1 MAAQGS
7 LPPSPPPLPLP
18 ALAAAPPHVFG
29 LEKSHLLKAALER
42 SGPGLGALQ
51 DIKRLLMLQKD
62 RFRSDL
68 KWILFCSDVP
78 SLIQEGPQCGLVA
91 LWMAGSLLALPQ
103 EVPLEKIVAVALER
117 GYTAQGE
124 MFSAANMA
132 RLAEEVFGCQ
142 VELLSGGLGEPNQS
156 HVFQHLISGCPL
168 LVPYDEDYNHEP
180 CKKKGHKAHWAVGTG
195 LLLGVPSPTLS
206 SSYKEDSELKG
217 LFYPA
222 SDKPPL
228 LPEDPPE
235 ATYLLSK
242 QGKSWH
248 YQLWDYEQ
256 LRESNLQLTDL
267 APVRTTDGKVY
278 VVPAGGVSEG
288 LCGHTLLLRP

>member
-1 MAAQGS
+1 MAAVGC
-7 LPPSPPPLPLP
+7 PPPPPLPPPP
-18 ALAAAPPHVFG
+18 APPASPPHVFG
-29 LEKSHLLKAALER
+29 LEKGRLLKEALAR
-42 SGPGLGALQ
+42 SDPGLGVRE
-51 DIKRLLMLQKD
+51 DVRRLLRLRRD

-103 EVPLEKIVAVALER
+103 DIPLENIVAVALER

-124 MFSAANMA
+124 MFSAASMA
-132 RLAEEVFGCQ
+132 RLAKEVFGCQ
-142 VELLSGGLGEPNQS
+142 VELLSGGLGEPNRC
-156 HVFQHLISGCPL
+156 HILQHLIAGFPL

-180 CKKKGHKAHWAVGTG
+180 CKKKGHKAHWAVGAG
-195 LLLGVPSPTLS
+195 LLLGVPSPILS
-206 SSYKEDSELKG
+206 PDYEEDSELKG

-222 SDKPPL
+222 SDKLPL

-235 ATYLLSK
+235 AVYLLSK

-256 LRESNLQLTDL
+256 LCESNLQLTDL

-278 VVPAGGVSEG
+278 VVPPGGVQAG
-288 LCGHTLLLRP
+288 LCGQSLLLRP

>member
-1 MAAQGS
+1 MAAVGC
-7 LPPSPPPLPLP
+7 PPPPPLPPPP
-18 ALAAAPPHVFG
+18 APPASPPHVFG
-29 LEKSHLLKAALER
+29 LEKGRLLKEALAR
-42 SGPGLGALQ
+42 SDPGLGVRE
-51 DIKRLLMLQKD
+51 DVRRLLRLRRD

-103 EVPLEKIVAVALER
+103 DIPLENIVAVALER

-124 MFSAANMA
+124 MFSAASMA
-132 RLAEEVFGCQ
+132 RLAKEVFGCQ
-142 VELLSGGLGEPNQS
+142 VELLSGGLGEPNRC
-156 HVFQHLISGCPL
+156 HILQHLIAGFPL
-168 LVPYDEDYNHEP
+168 LVPYPLH
-180 CKKKGHKAHWAVGTG
+180 ARATG
-195 LLLGVPSPTLS
+195 LLLGVPSPILS
-206 SSYKEDSELKG
+206 PDYEEDSELKG

-222 SDKPPL
+222 SDKLPL

-235 ATYLLSK
+235 AVYLLSK

-256 LRESNLQLTDL
+256 LCESNLQLTDL

-278 VVPAGGVSEG
+278 VVPPGGVQAG
-288 LCGHTLLLRP
+288 LCGQSLLLRP

>member
-1 MAAQGS
+1 MAAVGS
-7 LPPSPPPLPLP
+7 PPPPPLPPPP
-18 ALAAAPPHVFG
+18 APPPGPPHVFG
-29 LEKSHLLKAALER
+29 LEKSGLLKEALAR
-42 SGPGLGALQ
+42 SDPGLGARE
-51 DIKRLLMLQKD
+51 DVRRLLRLRRD
-62 RFRSDL
+62 R
-68 KWILFCSDVP
+68 
-78 SLIQEGPQCGLVA
+78 CGLVA
-91 LWMAGSLLALPQ
+91 LWMAGSLLALPYDI
-103 EVPLEKIVAVALER
+103 PLERIIAVALER

-132 RLAEEVFGCQ
+132 RLAKEVFGCQ

-156 HVFQHLISGCPL
+156 HVLQHLISGYPL

-180 CKKKGHKAHWAVGTG
+180 CKKKGHKAHWAVGAG

-206 SSYKEDSELKG
+206 PGYEEDLELKG

-222 SDKPPL
+222 CDKPPL

-235 ATYLLSK
+235 AIYLLSK

-256 LRESNLQLTDL
+256 LCDSNLQLTDL

-278 VVPAGGVSEG
+278 VVPPGGVRAG
-288 LCGHTLLLRP
+288 LCGQSLLLRP

>member
-1 MAAQGS
+1 MAAVGS
-7 LPPSPPPLPLP
+7 PPPPPLPPPP
-18 ALAAAPPHVFG
+18 APPPGPPHVFG
-29 LEKSHLLKAALER
+29 LEKSGLLKEALAR
-42 SGPGLGALQ
+42 SDPGLGARE
-51 DIKRLLMLQKD
+51 DVRRLLRLRRD

-68 KWILFCSDVP
+68 KWILFCADVP

-91 LWMAGSLLALPQ
+91 LWMAGSLLALPYDI
-103 EVPLEKIVAVALER
+103 PLERIIAVALER

-132 RLAEEVFGCQ
+132 RLAKEVFGCQ

-156 HVFQHLISGCPL
+156 HVLQHLISGYPL

-180 CKKKGHKAHWAVGTG
+180 CKKKGHKAHWAVGAG

-206 SSYKEDSELKG
+206 PGYEEDLELKG

-222 SDKPPL
+222 CDKPPL

-235 ATYLLSK
+235 AIYLLSK

-256 LRESNLQLTDL
+256 LCDSNLQLTDL

-278 VVPAGGVSEG
+278 VVPPGGVRAG
-288 LCGHTLLLRP
+288 LCGQSLLLRP

>member
-168 LVPYDEDYNHEP
+168 LVPYP
-180 CKKKGHKAHWAVGTG
+180 SG